1 VFLGP
6 GSHCSCLTGILLFW
20 VAVFV
25 GRFLGGRDVVE
36 YSGRRVRLRRSR
48 AELVLYDCIQHLSA
62 LDWGEYFFVF
72 VRMS

>member
-1 VFLGP
+1 M
-6 GSHCSCLTGILLFW
+6 
-20 VAVFV
+20 AVFV